1 MTHGRGLVL
10 YKWQHLDT
18 QAQTFR
24 ELLMEVWTILAD
36 FNKTRRLVEDSS
48 DGCSGFWRHWFGTPL
63 ARLVYTVKKDYQE
76 EFENL
81 FADCSGLLDS
91 LNLGHQALFQERV
104 LHSLDFSSPGRT
116 TAGVAFVVFLVDKWS
131 QQTHL
136 TRDYILDFTAMH
148 LWKAWVRQRGQ
159 RILNYWLLQPAA
171 PGLLRLHRQTSMLE
185 EEMREAMDENPRSG
199 LDPPSE
205 EELD

>member
-1 MTHGRGLVL
+1 
-10 YKWQHLDT
+10 
-18 QAQTFR
+18 
-24 ELLMEVWTILAD
+24 MEVWTILAD
-36 FNKTRRLVEDSS
+36 FSKTRRLVEDSS

-63 ARLVYTVKKDYQE
+63 SRLVYTVKKDYKE

-91 LNLGHQALFQERV
+91 LNLGHQA
-104 LHSLDFSSPGRT
+104 